1 MIASVMENYVTY
13 NVFFWAM
20 GGGIAVVSTLVGYWI
35 NQIKSVDTRLE
46 THREN
51 DAKEFADY
59 KLQNQKITNDLQRY
73 VDSKNNEMEKVIVKI
88 NENMQY
94 TADAV
99 RRVETHIL
107 KSNK

>member
-1 MIASVMENYVTY
+1 MLAIMENYVTF
-13 NVFFWAM
+13 NVFFWAI
-20 GGGIAVVSTLVGYWI
+20 GGISTAITGILLYWI
-35 NQIKSVDTRLE
+35 GTIKGIDGKLE
-46 THREN
+46 RHREN

-59 KLQNQKITNDLQRY
+59 KLQNQKMQNDLQRY
-73 VDSKNNEMEKVIVKI
+73 VDGKNSEMEKVVVRI

-107 KSNK
+107 KNNK